1 MSLFIATA
9 HAAGGAAQQPSL
21 MANILMIAVFVA
33 IFYFLIWRPQA
44 KRAKEHRNLV
54 DSLGVGSEVVFAGGL
69 MGRITKI
76 EGDFAVVEL
85 NRGNEVKI
93 QRASVISVLPEG
105 TLNNI

>member
-1 MSLFIATA
+1 MSLFISTA
-9 HAAGGAAQQPSL
+9 HAAEAAQGPGL
-21 MANILMIAVFVA
+21 TANLLMIAVFVA

-44 KRAKEHRNLV
+44 KRAKEHRTLIE
-54 DSLGVGSEVVFAGGL
+54 SLGVGSEVVFAGGL
-69 MGRITKI
+69 MGKVLKI

-105 TLNNI
+105 TLNNL

>member
-1 MSLFIATA
+1 MSLFISTA
-9 HAAGGAAQQPSL
+9 HAAGEAAQQPSL
-21 MANILMIAVFVA
+21 MANLLMIAVFVA
-33 IFYFLIWRPQA
+33 IFYFLIWRPQS
-44 KRAKEHRNLV
+44 KRAKEHRTLIE
-54 DSLGVGSEVVFAGGL
+54 SLGVGSEVVFAGGL

-85 NRGNEVKI
+85 NRGVEVKI

>member
-1 MSLFIATA
+1 MSLFISTA

-85 NRGNEVKI
+85 NRGTEVKI

>member
-1 MSLFIATA
+1 MSLFISTA
-9 HAAGGAAQQPSL
+9 NAAGGAAQQPSL

>member
-1 MSLFIATA
+1 MSLFISTA
-9 HAAGGAAQQPSL
+9 HAAGGAAHQPSL